1 MENERFPE
9 FGCVI
14 MASGLGRRFGGN
26 KLMAPFL
33 GAPLISRILS
43 ATEAFQNRVVVT
55 RHEAVARLCRE
66 QGISVVLHSLPYRS
80 DTVRL
85 GLEALPE
92 LEGVLFCPGDQ
103 PLISADTLAALA
115 ERSRQ
120 TPDAILRPCY
130 EGEPG
135 APILFPKWAFPELKD
150 LPQGKGGGFLAKK
163 YPEKVHMLPV
173 QHSWELMD
181 ADTPEVLQELER
193 IAAEHNL

>member
-1 MENERFPE
+1 MESERFPE

-33 GAPLISRILS
+33 GAPLIGRILS

-66 QGISVVLHSLPYRS
+66 QGFPVVLHSLPYRS

-120 TPDAILRPCY
+120 APDAILRPCY
-130 EGEPG
+130 AGEPG

-181 ADTPEVLQELER
+181 ADTPEVLQKLER